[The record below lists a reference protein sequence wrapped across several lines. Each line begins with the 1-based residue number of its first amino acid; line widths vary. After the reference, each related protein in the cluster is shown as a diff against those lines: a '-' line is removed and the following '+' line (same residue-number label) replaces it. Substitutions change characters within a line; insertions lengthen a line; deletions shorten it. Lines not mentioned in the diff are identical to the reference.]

1 MKVGIGVMGENILG
15 FGVVVEITTG
25 ASVGNVCVGLLTGWM
40 TGAGAAAAR
49 SPQAVVNTQ
58 TIKVRIN
65 TRFIKAKYIGQKL
78 SSDEFLC

>member
-1 MKVGIGVMGENILG
+1 MGVMGENILG
-15 FGVVVEITTG
+15 FGVVVENTTG

-40 TGAGAAAAR
+40 TGAAAAR

-58 TIKVRIN
+58 TIKIRIN
-65 TRFIKAKYIGQKL
+65 TRFIKAKYIGRKL